1 MYSLLL
7 DCKPFGKCIVHPKR
21 CAVPCIVG
29 LRDYPSVNDGLEKLR
44 IVLRG
49 LLTILS
55 FLIGRQWENH
65 LSDVFFSSNKLF
77 SGVFST
83 IIKITNLV
91 LD

>member
-7 DCKPFGKCIVHPKR
+7 DCKPFGTCIAHPKR

-29 LRDYPSVNDGLEKLR
+29 LRDYPSVNDGLEMLR

-55 FLIGRQWENH
+55 FLIGRQWENR

-91 LD
+91 LG